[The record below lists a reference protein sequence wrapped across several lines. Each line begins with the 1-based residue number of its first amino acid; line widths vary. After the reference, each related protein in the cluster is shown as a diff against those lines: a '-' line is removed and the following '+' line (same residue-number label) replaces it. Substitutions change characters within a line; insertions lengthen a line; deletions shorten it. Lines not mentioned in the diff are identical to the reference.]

1 MCRYLCRELHGI
13 FGDVWEAWSG
23 TVPAVIPRGWRIRDG
38 GSWSFETS
46 WKQNYEAIIVIYTIF
61 WLVYIGRQFA

>member
-1 MCRYLCRELHGI
+1 
-13 FGDVWEAWSG
+13 
-23 TVPAVIPRGWRIRDG
+23 VPAVIPRGLRIRGG

-61 WLVYIGRQFA
+61 WLAYIGRQLV